1 MNDLLA
7 TGRIELQGRVPW
19 SSNYTFLVA
28 VRQDE
33 SEALAIYK
41 PVRGEQPLWD
51 FPSRTL
57 CRREV
62 AAYLLSVELGWPDI
76 PPVVLRKGPYGL
88 GSVQLYVEADLQEH
102 FFTLRE
108 RPEYDEPLR
117 RIALYDVLANNAD
130 RKGGHV
136 LKDTANRLWA
146 IDHGLT
152 FHVEYKLRTVIW
164 EYAGQPIPP
173 AWLDTLRA
181 LRKALAT
188 SSSPLSLTLARYIA
202 PEEVTALRSRLDGL
216 LREGIYPLPRKGWRN
231 VPYPLV

>member
-7 TGRIELQGRVPW
+7 NGQIGLEGRVPW
-19 SSNYTFLVA
+19 SSNYTFLVT
-28 VRQDE
+28 VRQGE
-33 SEALAIYK
+33 REALAIYK

-62 AAYLLSVELGWPDI
+62 AAYHLSRALGWPAI

-88 GSVQLYVEADLQEH
+88 GSVQLYVEADLEEH
-102 FFTLRE
+102 YFTLRG
-108 RPEYDEPLR
+108 RPEHDEALR

-136 LKDTANRLWA
+136 LKGVAGQIWA

-152 FHVEYKLRTVIW
+152 FHAEYKLRTVIW
-164 EYAGQPIPP
+164 EYAGQPIPD
-173 AWLDTLRA
+173 AWLRELASLREA
-181 LRKALAT
+181 L
-188 SSSPLSLTLARYIA
+188 SSAESPLGAALSPYVA
-202 PEEVTALRSRLDGL
+202 PEEFAALRQRLEGL
-216 LREGIYPLPRKGWRN
+216 LRSGIFSLPRENWRN